1 MLLEFGN
8 FTTDAMI
15 YIDGSAKSGS
25 GTILRYAVA
34 LSSLFGEELHLNNI
48 RAKRDKPGLRPQ
60 HLASVTACA
69 RMCHAQVEGA
79 VVNSKEIIYKP
90 GRRINGG
97 HYQWEIGTAGSTTL
111 LAMTLLP
118 LALFADGETVLRIS
132 GGLFQDFA
140 PSAHHMQR
148 VLFPT
153 LWKMGVKAELEVI
166 RPGYVPRGGG
176 IIQVKVK
183 PVSSGIKP
191 LQMLNQGKVK
201 EMAGLSLSSHL
212 RKQRVSQRMA
222 EECQKVLFERG
233 FRASIETLWDETALQ
248 AGASLALWAE
258 TDSGCLLGSD
268 QAGKWGRS
276 SEEIGRYVARNL
288 LQDLETGATVDRYLA
303 DQLIIYAALAK
314 GGTEYIVPSRNEHVG
329 ANLWLVEKFGGQPRL
344 EGNALHI
351 EGLGY
356 TRRSKAN

>member
-1 MLLEFGN
+1 ML
-8 FTTDAMI
+8 

-34 LSSLFGEELHLNNI
+34 LSSLLGEELHINNI

-69 RMCHAQVEGA
+69 QMCNARVEGA
-79 VVNSKEIIYKP
+79 AVNSKEIFYKP
-90 GRRINGG
+90 GGRIKGG
-97 HYQWEIGTAGSTTL
+97 YYHWEIGTAGSSTL

-118 LALFADGETVLRIS
+118 LALFADVETVLRIS

-140 PSAHHMQR
+140 PSAHHMQH

-153 LWKMGVKAELEVI
+153 LGKMGIKAELEVI

-183 PVSSGIKP
+183 SVGSSVELLK
-191 LQMLNQGKVK
+191 LHKQGKVK
-201 EMAGLSLSSHL
+201 KVTGLALSSHL
-212 RKQRVSQRMA
+212 REQRVSQRIA
-222 EECQKVLFERG
+222 EECQKILAESG
-233 FRASIETLWDETALQ
+233 YHASIETLYDETAWQ
-248 AGASLALWAE
+248 AGANLSLWAE

-268 QAGKWGRS
+268 RAGKRGRS

-288 LQDLETGATVDRYLA
+288 LEDLKTGATVDRYLA
-303 DQLIIYAALAK
+303 DQLIIYAALAV
-314 GGTEYIVPSRNEHVG
+314 GTTEYIVPCLTEHVD
-329 ANLWLVEKFGGQPRL
+329 ANLWLVEKLGARPQI
-344 EGNALHI
+344 EGNTLHI
-351 EGLGY
+351 EGIGY
-356 TRRSKAN
+356 TAVAQGRPEG